1 MRNAVIQKST
11 LHFLKDLSKN
21 NNRDWFNT
29 HKPRYDKARENV
41 EVFFD
46 HLIASMNTHDQIE
59 TPSGRK
65 SLYRV
70 SNDVRFSKDK
80 TPYSARFA
88 GYLRRHKPMLR
99 GGYYLWIAPGASR
112 AGCGFISPQPEDHKR
127 IRLDIERNYEDW
139 KKLLRLKSIRTTFG
153 NMQGG
158 QVKTAPRGF
167 AADHPAIDLL
177 RYKQYWFE
185 RSFSDKEAL
194 ADNFLRQVNKTFKN
208 IRPFFDYT
216 SDVLSTD
223 LNGEPLT
230 F

>member
-1 MRNAVIQKST
+1 MRNVVIQKST

-21 NNRDWFNT
+21 NDRDWFNI
-29 HKPRYDKARENV
+29 HKARYNKARENV

-70 SNDVRFSKDK
+70 SNDVRFSRDK

-139 KKLLRLKSIRTTFG
+139 SKLLGLKSIRATFG
-153 NMQGG
+153 NMQGDRI
-158 QVKTAPRGF
+158 KTVPRGF
-167 AADHPAIDLL
+167 TADHPAIDLL

-185 RSFSDKEAL
+185 RSFADKEVL
-194 ADNFLRQVNKTFKN
+194 ADNFLSQANKTFKN
-208 IRPFFDYT
+208 IRPFFDYM

-223 LNGEPLT
+223 LNGEPLD